1 MINIIKKLINENNI
15 DYKYIMLCR
24 EYNVKDLDYRDKVDN
39 LIQYSYLH
47 KVLSCFLLSKNFF
60 GNDFLNRVLLLQV
73 FKLDSYKD
81 LYERLE
87 IILDANKLLGD

>member
-1 MINIIKKLINENNI
+1 MINIIKKLLNESNI
-15 DYKYIMLCR
+15 DYKSLMLCR

-39 LIQYSYLH
+39 LIQCSYLH

-87 IILDANKLLGD
+87 VILDATELLGN